1 MGAGAGRL
9 VLADQRTAL
18 AQLVLGGGPSAMRKA
33 EELAEVVLAEAS
45 PELSKML
52 GLHGAT

>member
-1 MGAGAGRL
+1 VGAGAGRL